1 MNSSEN
7 STIHS
12 TPNSNTSAVKRFRY
26 STKGWLAKS
35 SAGLILGF
43 SLCLGLTGLLLRY
56 GFGEVSTFSAHGQFL
71 MWLMSPGWLLV
82 ASLSFLFR
90 SGLKAWLYLGAANL
104 LIWAVVLASPLLR
117 P

>member
-1 MNSSEN
+1 MNSPEN

-12 TPNSNTSAVKRFRY
+12 NTGAVKRFRY
-26 STKGWLAKS
+26 STKSWLVKS

-43 SLCLGLTGLLLRY
+43 LLCLGLTGLLLRY

-82 ASLSFLFR
+82 VSLSFLFR

-104 LIWAVVLASPLLR
+104 LVWALVLVNPLLT
-117 P
+117 